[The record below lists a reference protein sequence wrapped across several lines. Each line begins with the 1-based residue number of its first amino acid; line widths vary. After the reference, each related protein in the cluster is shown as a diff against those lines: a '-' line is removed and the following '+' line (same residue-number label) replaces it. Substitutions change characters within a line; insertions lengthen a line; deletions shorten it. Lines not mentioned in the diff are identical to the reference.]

1 MSLPVEPSPNINVK
15 QSRDNLSDDENKTVP
30 MTIQE
35 RMAALKK
42 NNSMD
47 WKTKQRSPLSN
58 TSAEE
63 SSNTTGE
70 QKVSLVKQHQM
81 QLKQQLL
88 MATPKTQ
95 TPYQL
100 RTEQKNREILAAL
113 DNNDDTKDETNNKS
127 SDDFLEEN
135 SAVNVQ
141 PKTVNRKSLMFN
153 AELEKALSLNKAPGL
168 KQKIKTESIKDE
180 VIDIKP
186 EIFSTDSEMDSF
198 FKECDPVGTNYR
210 YNDLFSSSCGS
221 PSRTDDNL
229 NDDFDDDF
237 DKVMSN
243 GQRYDRNSIKLN
255 LKTELVIF

>member
-1 MSLPVEPSPNINVK
+1 MSLPVEPTSNNNAK
-15 QSRDNLSDDENKTVP
+15 QSRDNLSDDENNTVP

-47 WKTKQRSPLSN
+47 WKAKQRSPLSN

-63 SSNTTGE
+63 GSNNTGE
-70 QKVSLVKQHQM
+70 RKVSLVKQHQM

-100 RTEQKNREILAAL
+100 RTEQKSREILATL
-113 DNNDDTKDETNNKS
+113 DNNDEIKDEANKS
-127 SDDFLEEN
+127 SDDFLEE
-135 SAVNVQ
+135 SSPVVAQ
-141 PKTVNRKSLMFN
+141 PKTPNRKSLVFN

-168 KQKIKTESIKDE
+168 KQKTRTEPIRDE
-180 VIDIKP
+180 VNDIKP
-186 EIFSTDSEMDSF
+186 EMFSTDSEMDSF
-198 FKECDPVGTNYR
+198 FKECDPIGTNYK

-221 PSRTDDNL
+221 PCRTDDNL
-229 NDDFDDDF
+229 NDDLDDDF

-243 GQRYDRNSIKLN
+243 GQR
-255 LKTELVIF
+255 